1 MSRKKAFNLLSLC
14 LLAVLFY
21 SCGSNAFKGI
31 ADDSSQEAC
40 RYEVTKNL
48 DSGNWDA
55 VLNSSCADSMQKGAA
70 YFGRAGFD
78 IKDVIN
84 RLSEASEEE
93 KDLNIYLK
101 ALVPKVTEQTLNDL
115 SMAKSKYGKVPQE
128 DPHYKDAQFYI
139 SLVDTSNSLSLM
151 KIVIDSDGDGAI
163 SNCDINGNGV
173 PDDADA
179 TACALMATNNLFC
192 TYTDNNNNE
201 KTFATYTSSDVTIK
215 GKNYK
220 GLTITIPNET
230 GTSDL
235 ACLDEGSSQKTYKK
249 LLYCPPSTNCY
260 LVTTTSDMCDN
271 WPCPIEQNGNPLDLV
286 SAIDQSIDGA
296 LNSLGNA
303 LPSGVQEDVTQAIN
317 EIRQNACGGD
327 NTCTSQEISDY
338 IQNYLSTQ
346 Q

>member
-21 SCGSNAFKGI
+21 SCGSNAFRGI

-55 VLNSSCADSMQKGAA
+55 VINSSCADSMQKGAA

-84 RLSEASEEE
+84 RLSEASSEE

-115 SMAKSKYGKVPQE
+115 SMAKSEYGKVTQG
-128 DPHYKDAQFYI
+128 DPHYKDARFYI

-179 TACALMATNNLFC
+179 TACALMASGQNNPTSGNC
-192 TYTDNNNNE
+192 GSSISANYTATDI
-201 KTFATYTSSDVTIK
+201 TFK
-215 GKNYK
+215 GKSGTYR
-220 GLTITIPNET
+220 GLTINIT
-230 GTSDL
+230 GSGGT
-235 ACLDEGSSQKTYKK
+235 CPTTYKN
-249 LLYCPPSTNCY
+249 LLYKNKSDGKY
-260 LVTTTSDMCDN
+260 YVATTSGTCAAIKDGE
-271 WPCPIEQNGNPLDLV
+271 WPCPIEQNGEPLDLV
-286 SAIDQSIDGA
+286 SAIDQSIDSA

-327 NTCTSQEISDY
+327 TCTSQEISNY

>member
-115 SMAKSKYGKVPQE
+115 SMAKNEYGKVPQE

-179 TACALMATNNLFC
+179 TACALMASVGFNENSNLIQSC
-192 TYTDNNNNE
+192 GTY
-201 KTFATYTSSDVTIK
+201 ATASIEGQDIYFGGENGTYRGMKVNITGSPTSECPASYD
-215 GKNYK
+215 
-220 GLTITIPNET
+220 
-230 GTSDL
+230 
-235 ACLDEGSSQKTYKK
+235 K
-249 LLYCPPSTNCY
+249 LLYKDENGKY
-260 LVTTTSDMCDN
+260 WVATTSGTCTASDDYN

-286 SAIDQSIDGA
+286 SAIDQSITSA
-296 LNSLGNA
+296 INFLGNA
-303 LPSGVQEDVTQAIN
+303 LPSGVQEDVTQAIK
-317 EIRQNACGGD
+317 EIRQNACGED

>member
-84 RLSEASEEE
+84 RLSEASGEEE
-93 KDLNIYLK
+93 GKDLNIYLK

-115 SMAKSKYGKVPQE
+115 SMAKSEYGNVSPK

-139 SLVDTSNSLSLM
+139 SLVDTSYSLSLM

-179 TACALMATNNLFC
+179 TACALMASGQSDPTSGNCGSSISANYTATTDITFNGKSG
-192 TYTDNNNNE
+192 TYR
-201 KTFATYTSSDVTIK
+201 
-215 GKNYK
+215 
-220 GLTITIPNET
+220 GLTINIT
-230 GTSDL
+230 GSGGT
-235 ACLDEGSSQKTYKK
+235 CPTTYKN
-249 LLYCPPSTNCY
+249 LLYKNKIDGKY
-260 LVTTTSDMCDN
+260 YYYVATTSGTCTAINDGE
-271 WPCPIEQNGNPLDLV
+271 WPCPIEQNGEPLDLV
-286 SAIDQSIDGA
+286 SAIDESI
-296 LNSLGNA
+296 NSAINFLSNA
-303 LPSGVQEDVTQAIN
+303 LPSDVDVTQAIK
-317 EIRQNACGGD
+317 EIRDKACGGD
-327 NTCTSQEISDY
+327 TCTSQEIANY
-338 IQNYLSTQ
+338 IQQYLSTQ
-346 Q
+346 